1 MKNHYRLLFA
11 LSLVLLNSPGAFA
24 QSNEEEDI
32 ALIYG
37 DQATVSIAT
46 GSKQTLRR
54 APAVATVITAENI
67 KAMGATDLDEVLET
81 VAGMHVARSASS
93 YTPLYVIRGIYSQ
106 HAPQTLMLQNG
117 LPTTTQ
123 YLSGKGQVWGG
134 LPVDNIARI
143 EVIRGPGSALYGA
156 DAYAGVINIITK
168 TAANTPGTQSGIR
181 GGSFNTKDAWVQHG
195 GQWGVVDVAG
205 YLRVGSTD
213 GFRQTITAD
222 TQTARDTRF
231 GTHASL
237 APGSVNTGHD
247 AADGSLDLAYDKWR
261 LRTGYKLR
269 NNVGTGAGIAS
280 ALDPVGKAKSERIT
294 ADLSWTS
301 PNLSQDWGTGLTAS
315 YLEYNDTVP
324 TPYMLYPSGTQFP
337 TGTFPDGMIGAPE
350 KRERDIRLSAFSTY
364 SGFSNH
370 SLRFGLGHDDLNL
383 YATREYKNF
392 TFSATGAPVPTGAVI
407 DFTNTAPFMLPQRR
421 KVDYIFAQDEWDF
434 AKDWTLTAGVR
445 HDNYSDFGS
454 TTNPRLA
461 LVWDATLDLTAK
473 LLYGNAFRAPS
484 FSESYSI
491 NNPVSRGNPNLRPE
505 TNQTWEAAFT
515 WHARRDTQVNLN
527 FFRYEMKDIIRIAP
541 NPAPAVGSTYNNT
554 GNQHG
559 NGMELETVLDYSSR
573 LRLTGNYSFQESI
586 DDATGQDAGYT
597 PHHRFY
603 VRSDWRYSS
612 GWFTS
617 AQVNRVLDRARA
629 AGDNRPNVPDYTTVD
644 LTLRSPTKG
653 QWDFSS
659 SVRNLFNADV
669 REPSLAPGLIPNDL
683 PMAPR
688 SLWVQATYKM

>member
-1 MKNHYRLLFA
+1 MKEHYRLLFP
-11 LSLVLLNSPGAFA
+11 LTLFLLHAPGAFA
-24 QSNEEEDI
+24 QSSEEDEL

-37 DQATVSIAT
+37 DQSTVSIAT
-46 GSKQTLRR
+46 GNPQALRR
-54 APAVATVITAENI
+54 APAVASVITAEEI
-67 KAMGATDLDEVLET
+67 AAMGATDLDEVLET

-106 HAPQTLMLQNG
+106 HTPQTLMLQNG
-117 LPTTTQ
+117 IPTTTL
-123 YLSGKGQVWGG
+123 YLGGKGQIWGG
-134 LPVDNIARI
+134 LPLDNIARI

-168 TAANTPGTQSGIR
+168 TAADTPGTQSGVR

-195 GQWGVVDVAG
+195 SRQGAVDVAA

-213 GFRQTITAD
+213 GFKQTITAD
-222 TQTARDTRF
+222 AQTARDTRS
-231 GTHASL
+231 GTRASL
-237 APGSVNTGHD
+237 APGQVNTGHD
-247 AADGSLDLAYDKWR
+247 AVDGNLDLAYDKWR

-269 NNVGTGAGIAS
+269 DNMGTGAGIAS
-280 ALDPVGKAKSERIT
+280 ALDPVGKSKSERIT
-294 ADLSWTS
+294 ADISWLS
-301 PNLSQDWGTGLTAS
+301 PQVSQDWGMGLTSS

-324 TPYMLYPSGTQFP
+324 TPYTLYPSGIQFP
-337 TGTFPDGMIGAPE
+337 TGTFPNGMIGAPE
-350 KRERDIRLSAFSTY
+350 KREQNIRLSAFSTY
-364 SGFSNH
+364 QGFSDH

-383 YATREYKNF
+383 YAIREYKNF
-392 TFSATGAPVPTGAVI
+392 TFSAAGVPVPTGAVI

-421 KVDYIFAQDEWDF
+421 KVDYLYAQDEWGF

-445 HDNYSDFGS
+445 HDNYSDFGT

-484 FSESYSI
+484 FQESYSI

-505 TNQTWEAAFT
+505 TNQTLEAAFS
-515 WHARRDTQVNLN
+515 WQARRDTQLNLN
-527 FFRYEMKDIIRIAP
+527 FFRYEMKDIIRLAP
-541 NPAPAVGSTYNNT
+541 NPAPAVGGTYQNI

-559 NGMELETVLDYSSR
+559 NGMELETVWDVSRR
-573 LRLTGNYSFQESI
+573 LRLTGNYSYQESI
-586 DDATGQDAGYT
+586 DETTGQDAGYA
-597 PHHRFY
+597 PHHHFY
-603 VRSDWRYSS
+603 VRTDWRYAS
-612 GWFTS
+612 GYFAS
-617 AQVNRVLDRARA
+617 AQANRIMGRRRT
-629 AGDNRPNVPDYTTVD
+629 AGDTRPQVPDYTTVD
-644 LTLRSPTKG
+644 LTVRSPAKG

-659 SVRNLFNADV
+659 SVRNLFDADV

-688 SLWVQATYKM
+688 SLWVQATYKL